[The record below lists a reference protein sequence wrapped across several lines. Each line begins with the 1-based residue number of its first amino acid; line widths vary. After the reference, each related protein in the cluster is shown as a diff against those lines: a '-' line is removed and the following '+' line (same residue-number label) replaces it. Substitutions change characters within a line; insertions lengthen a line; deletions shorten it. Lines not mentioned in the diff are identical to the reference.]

1 MRILHLVH
9 RAWPYHGGAERYV
22 LEHALA
28 GVRRGHESV
37 ICTTD
42 AWDMSWLVSRNGRNL
57 PWHEDR
63 HGGVEIRRFPVIH
76 PPLQGLLR
84 GSLRRILPCGPD
96 RFYYPNPFLVG
107 LRGWLE
113 RQPPF
118 DLVHANAMPFML
130 YEGWRY
136 ARKHGAILATVP
148 HANYGERFRSADALR
163 YFDGCQP
170 RIFSESSFTVAQS
183 LFEREL
189 LEGLGVP
196 RERILVLGSGID
208 PTELDRADPEAGRA
222 RFGLSGPVVLFM
234 TAHSLDRGTSH
245 AVEACRLLFARGH
258 RFTLVLAGP
267 LLPDA
272 ERFLAIAPEKAD
284 PCGSIVLTGLVGREE
299 RIDLLAAAD
308 LVILPSRLDC
318 FGIVLLEAWA
328 AGKPVIGCWS
338 GAMPD
343 LVEDGVNGFLVSWGD
358 VPALADR
365 IERLLGNRCLTVDMA
380 GRGRAHVWSERTW
393 DRVTDTFYRRAA
405 VCAAAGEKH
414 R

>member
-42 AWDMSWLVSRNGRNL
+42 AWDMSWFVSRKGRSL
-57 PWHEDR
+57 PATED
-63 HGGVEIRRFPVIH
+63 HHDGVTIRRFPVIH
-76 PPLQGLLR
+76 PPLQGILR
-84 GSLRRILPCGPD
+84 GSLRRLLPCGPD
-96 RFYYPNPFLVG
+96 RFYYPNPFMTG
-107 LRGWLE
+107 LGRWLE

-136 ARKHGAILATVP
+136 ARRHGAILATVP

-170 RIFSESSFTVAQS
+170 GILRDSSFTVAQS
-183 LFEREL
+183 RFEREL

-208 PTELDRADPEAGRA
+208 PSELERADPAAGRA
-222 RFGLSGPVVLFM
+222 RLGLTGPVVLFM

-245 AVEACRLLFARGH
+245 AVDACRLLFARGH

-272 ERFLAIAPEKAD
+272 ERFLDVAPERED
-284 PCGSIVLTGLVGREE
+284 PPGSIVTTGLVGMEE
-299 RIDLLAAAD
+299 RVDLLAAAD

-328 AGKPVIGCWS
+328 AGRPVIGCWS

-343 LVEDGVNGFLVSWGD
+343 LVEDGVNGYLVSWGD
-358 VPALADR
+358 APALADR
-365 IERLLGNRCLTVDMA
+365 IERLLGDRALGADMG
-380 GRGRAHVWSERTW
+380 GRGRAHVLSERTW
-393 DRVTDTFYRRAA
+393 AQVTDRFYRRVA
-405 VCAAAGEKH
+405 VCAAAGEK
-414 R
+414 

>member
-1 MRILHLVH
+1 VRILHLVH

-37 ICTTD
+37 ICATD
-42 AWDMSWLVSRNGRNL
+42 AWDMSWLVSRRGRSL
-57 PWHEDR
+57 PATEDH
-63 HGGVEIRRFPVIH
+63 HGGVTIRRFHVVH
-76 PPLQGLLR
+76 PPMQGLLR
-84 GSLRRILPCGPD
+84 ATLRRLLPCGPD
-96 RFYYPNPFLVG
+96 RFYYPNPFLTG
-107 LRGWLE
+107 LRRWLE

-170 RIFSESSFTVAQS
+170 AILRGSSFTVAQS
-183 LFEREL
+183 RFESGL

-196 RERILVLGSGID
+196 PERILVLGSGID
-208 PTELDRADPEAGRA
+208 PSELEHADPAAGRA
-222 RFGLSGPVVLFM
+222 GFGLSGPVVLFM

-245 AVEACRLLFARGH
+245 AVDACRLLFARGH

-272 ERFLAIAPEKAD
+272 ESFLAIAPERAD
-284 PCGSIVLTGLVGREE
+284 PAGAIVTTGLVGMEE

-328 AGKPVIGCWS
+328 SGKPVIGCWS

-343 LVEDGVNGFLVSWGD
+343 LVEDGANGFLVSWGD
-358 VPALADR
+358 VPSLADR
-365 IERLLGNRCLTVDMA
+365 IERLLGDRELGARMA
-380 GRGRAHVWSERTW
+380 GRGRTHLLSERTW
-393 DRVTDTFYRRAA
+393 DRVTDSFYRRVA
-405 VCAAAGEKH
+405 VCSAAGEK
-414 R
+414 